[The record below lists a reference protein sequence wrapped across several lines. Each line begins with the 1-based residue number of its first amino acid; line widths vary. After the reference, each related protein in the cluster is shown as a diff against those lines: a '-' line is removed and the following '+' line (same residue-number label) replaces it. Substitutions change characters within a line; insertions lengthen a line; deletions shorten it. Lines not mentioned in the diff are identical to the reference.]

1 MIAFQSQMTPQRR
14 AAWYAAGNKVL
25 IAMLV
30 FMGTLSVLH
39 LFPAS
44 INYTLQILFCLAVVL
59 RDALLWEARTG
70 RAQLLRVSSIVL
82 IIAGVAGCILYIVQ
96 Y

>member
-30 FMGTLSVLH
+30 IVGSISLLH

-44 INYTLQILFCLAVVL
+44 INYTLQILFCLAEVF
-59 RDALLWEARTG
+59 RDALLWETRTG

-82 IIAGVAGCILYIVQ
+82 IMVGVAGCIFYIVQ

>member
-30 FMGTLSVLH
+30 IVGSISLLH

-82 IIAGVAGCILYIVQ
+82 IMVGVAGCIFYIVQ